1 MEVKRKC
8 SKCPEWTRTVC
19 KHAFAERWNEK
30 SHGGDGCDHPLD
42 DVAEAWRK
50 NGWLP
55 QAEPQPPRRPLPTR
69 PAAKQDGKLT
79 SLVDKFKKGIKK

>member
-1 MEVKRKC
+1 MEVARRC
-8 SKCPEWTRTVC
+8 RDCPEDTRKVC
-19 KHAFAERWNEK
+19 HHAFGLLWGIK
-30 SHGGDGCDHPLD
+30 SSDGLGCNHPLD
-42 DVAEAWRK
+42 GVAEAWRK

-55 QAEPQPPRRPLPTR
+55 TAEQQPPRRPLPTR